1 MGCLLK
7 VQTEMDICLW
17 AVERYL
23 DLRQNVMA
31 ILVEIIFKAMR
42 MDGIKRNERRN
53 EKGEGKEKEGRGS
66 R

>member
-53 EKGEGKEKEGRGS
+53 EKGEGKEREGRGS